1 MDQELRIQI
10 SANLDQF
17 SKAMDGALKKVES
30 VGKQMESAGKKM
42 SAAITAPLALIGGV
56 ALKNFDRQ
64 IKAERRLA
72 SAINAT
78 GGEAGTQ
85 LKQFQ
90 AFASELQ
97 ELTNVGDEA
106 TLEMLTL
113 ATQMGLNAEQA
124 QRAAKNALGLA
135 DAMGIGEQQALRMAA
150 AVEQGDTQMLTRYIP
165 TLRMAEND
173 SEKLAIAQEFMANAF
188 DTAVDAAQE
197 GLGPLEALS
206 GHVGD
211 LTEQFGAIISEA
223 INPFAKR
230 LSLIVK
236 GFQNMDDSTKRLI
249 VTVAALAAAIG
260 PLVATLGFMAS
271 TVLPAVVT
279 GFAALFSPV
288 TLIVGAIAALG
299 IGFVALNKYIDA
311 NSPITRANA
320 ESVKALKGAYDQLKS
335 AQESLESIQERGQQ
349 LSKEQI
355 ALKKQETIAVIR
367 NAEAILRE
375 NDIRRKA
382 MIESMKAEMQA
393 MQQSKL
399 GGGAQVAR
407 IKLLSEN
414 IKQLEKA
421 SSDTEL
427 QIFRLSQTLFDLE
440 NPSKSIEE
448 NIKGVKD
455 EVKTF
460 QAAIV
465 ATDPKG
471 LNAVATGFS
480 DIADKVNTKLKP
492 VIFDAKNMISD
503 FELLSQQ
510 VGTTVAET
518 FAVGLTDAFTQM
530 LIGGEN
536 AFQQFG
542 KMIQQLIARL
552 LVAAAVAALLS
563 ALLPSVFGVK
573 GTSSMQGFG
582 ALFSGLAGIPQLA
595 NGGIA
600 SGPTLAMVGEYGGA
614 RSNPEVIAPLDKL
627 QSIIGQTGAGGR
639 VEVFGRISG
648 SDILLSNEREGQRR
662 TRRRGF

>member
-1 MDQELRIQI
+1 MDKELKIQI

-17 SKAMDGALKKVES
+17 SKAMDGALKKVEK

-42 SAAITAPLALIGGV
+42 STAITAPLALIGGL

-78 GGEAGTQ
+78 GGEAESQ
-85 LKQFQ
+85 LKKFQ

-165 TLRMAEND
+165 TLRMAESD
-173 SEKLAIAQEFMANAF
+173 TEKLAIAQEFMANAF

-197 GLGPLEALS
+197 GLGPLAALS

-223 INPFAKR
+223 INPFVKR
-230 LSLIVK
+230 LSLMVK
-236 GFQNMDDSTKRLI
+236 GFQDMDDSTKKMI

-260 PLVATLGFMAS
+260 PLLATLGFMAS
-271 TVLPAVVT
+271 TVLPAVVA

-288 TLIVGAIAALG
+288 TLIVGALALVTAAFIKNKLAAMAVRGEVSKLTAGNKGLEIASKDLTE
-299 IGFVALNKYIDA
+299 ALNALEIAKSNSATTQAELDA
-311 NSPITRANA
+311 LRVNI
-320 ESVKALKGAYDQLKS
+320 KLKLNE
-335 AQESLESIQERGQQ
+335 AQATH
-349 LSKEQI
+349 EQI
-355 ALKKQETIAVIR
+355 KAGLELARQQNQNRIAYLEQMGASADALEETKK
-367 NAEAILRE
+367 LRGMVGLFE
-375 NDIRRKA
+375 EQLERSNSSINE
-382 MIESMKAEMQA
+382 ISQ
-393 MQQSKL
+393 
-399 GGGAQVAR
+399 R
-407 IKLLSEN
+407 IKLMGEDFSN
-414 IKQLEKA
+414 V
-421 SSDTEL
+421 STD
-427 QIFRLSQTLFDLE
+427 
-440 NPSKSIEE
+440 IETAT
-448 NIKGVKD
+448 D

-471 LNAVATGFS
+471 LNAVATGFA

-492 VIFDAKNMISD
+492 VIFDAKNMITD
-503 FELLSQQ
+503 FALVAQQ
-510 VGTTVAET
+510 VGTAVAET
-518 FAVGLTDAFTQM
+518 FAVGLTNAFTAM
-530 LIGGEN
+530 LIGGQD
-536 AFQQFG
+536 AFAQFG
-542 KMIQQLIARL
+542 KMIKQLIARL
-552 LVAAAVAALLS
+552 LVAAAVALLLTT
-563 ALLPSVFGVK
+563 LLPGIFGTG
-573 GTSSMQGFG
+573 GTSSMAGFG

-595 NGGIA
+595 SGGIA

-627 QSIIGQTGAGGR
+627 QSMIGQSGGSGR
-639 VEVFGRISG
+639 VEVYGRISG